1 MTTLTIRPVV
11 VLLRHSVL
19 RCSTPRNPSVA
30 LVTRSSTRAPDAAR
44 SRVERAFDARFCDR
58 GRRAGRVD
66 GKSRGANARRSTG
79 EDATRSSA
87 LARASYRAMR
97 EADVARVLGPRL
109 PAVTPSDDT
118 DFDCCVI
125 GIGRLGLCFALMLER
140 AGMRVVGV
148 DVNDAYVKRIN
159 EKALTSVEPGVR
171 ECLMTSERFQATTD
185 LKQAVKSTRLVFIL
199 VATPT
204 DGGKHYYDHSALS
217 SLLVKLNEFKLKDT
231 DLVINSTVFPG
242 YIRNIGSLLLK
253 DCVNCPISYN
263 PAFVAQGDV
272 MIGYRTGG
280 WFGMVL
286 VGAAND
292 EIALKLKDIYQRISG
307 AGGSG
312 QNGEI
317 SVCTMSPES
326 AEICKLASNCFRTT
340 KISFANMIGDIAD
353 RTEGAEKHEI
363 CDALKMDRSI
373 GSICM
378 TPGYGF
384 GGPCYPRDNKALAL
398 YARQLGVQPLIP
410 VATDEYNSFH
420 HGLMV
425 ENFEKSSKNCDAP
438 IEFHDVTYKPNCAVP
453 MIDHSPK
460 LEVARELAHRGKKV
474 KIIDRFEVILEVMK
488 EYGNLFEYETR
499 ESTVARSMES
509 KDTLS
514 AY

>member
-1 MTTLTIRPVV
+1 MY
-11 VLLRHSVL
+11 
-19 RCSTPRNPSVA
+19 
-30 LVTRSSTRAPDAAR
+30 
-44 SRVERAFDARFCDR
+44 ERAKRDADAERF
-58 GRRAGRVD
+58 
-66 GKSRGANARRSTG
+66 
-79 EDATRSSA
+79 
-87 LARASYRAMR
+87 
-97 EADVARVLGPRL
+97 LGPRSPQRTL
-109 PAVTPSDDT
+109 FDDA

-125 GIGRLGLCFALMLER
+125 GIGRLGLCFALTLER
-140 AGMRVVGV
+140 AGLRVVGV
-148 DVNDAYVKRIN
+148 DVNDAYVKSVN
-159 EKALTSVEPGVR
+159 EKTLVSVEPGLR
-171 ECLMTSERFQATTD
+171 QCLLTSERFQATTD
-185 LKQAVKSTRLVFIL
+185 LRRAVMSTRLVFIL

-217 SLLVKLNEFKLKDT
+217 SLLVKINEFKLKST
-231 DLVINSTVFPG
+231 HLVINSTVFPG
-242 YIRNIGSLLLK
+242 YIRNIGSLLLM

-272 MIGYRTGG
+272 MSGYRTGG

-292 EIALKLKDIYQRISG
+292 DIASKLKDIYERIA
-307 AGGSG
+307 AGE
-312 QNGEI
+312 NGRNGNI

-363 CDALKMDRSI
+363 CDALKTDRSI

-398 YARQLGVQPLIP
+398 YANQLGVQPLIP
-410 VATDEYNSFH
+410 IATDEYNAFH

-425 ENFEKSSKNCDAP
+425 DAFEKNSLNCDAP
-438 IEFHDVTYKPNCAVP
+438 IEFQDVTYKPNCAVP

-460 LEVARELAHRGKKV
+460 LEVARELARRGKKV

-488 EYGNLFEYETR
+488 EFGNLFEYETR
-499 ESTVARSMES
+499 RSPIASSMDDS
-509 KDTLS
+509 DDKHS
-514 AY
+514 VY